1 MDGPVLLCGLG
12 QLGWRVLEFLRSTGA
27 KITVLD
33 NHVRGDDPR
42 LEGIPVI
49 CGDFRNAAVLEAAGV
64 RQARGVLI
72 ITSDDLVNVS
82 TALTV
87 RRLNPDCRIVVRMF
101 NQNLLASLGT
111 AIRNTTALS
120 VSALTAPLLALSA
133 VTGESLGA
141 FKLEHEAQQIA
152 EILLESG
159 SPLLGMRLNQ
169 IATQHE
175 LLIFAYQSAQGMPRF
190 LHDLPGDIRLTVNDR
205 LVVCGSPVQLERLHA
220 LSRGE
225 RLPGVRWAGRLHRF
239 ARTLRRT
246 IAEID
251 LPVKVGGSLL
261 VLTLLLST
269 LVLHYGLGLSWVD
282 GLYETVTIIT
292 TDTELHGE
300 NQPAW
305 AKLFLSVMK
314 LAGVALFAGFTA
326 IFTNYLIR
334 ARLRGALEAGQIPDG
349 GHLVVCGLGNVG
361 YRCVEEL
368 VRMGRPLVA
377 VEKVNDN
384 PFAAT
389 VRRMGV
395 PVIIG
400 DATIP
405 EVLRQAR
412 VDTARAVVAAVES
425 ELANLEIALLVRSL
439 NPQQRVVAR
448 FDDSDFALAV
458 REAAGIKLAISTAA
472 LAAPAFAAALY
483 GDRVHTLVAIFGR
496 TFAIVEFQVQAGD
509 RCFHEQSLM
518 ATIVDY
524 QLLPLA
530 LAGQEPFPRQGIPGH
545 YRLKAND
552 RLTVIIG
559 IPDLERL
566 LRREPPQRAWEV
578 FVDSHLAISAA
589 ALLPILR
596 TARGCSQDDAERLLA
611 QPQFTLA
618 SQLSRGEA
626 EELLARIQRE
636 RVRACIRPCPDL
648 GRKNLAE
655 SADHQS

>member
-1 MDGPVLLCGLG
+1 MEGPVLLCGLG
-12 QLGWRVLEFLRSTGA
+12 QLGWRVLEFLRSTA
-27 KITVLD
+27 TKVTVLD
-33 NHVRGDDPR
+33 AEARADDPR
-42 LEGIPVI
+42 LAGIPLI
-49 CGDFRNAAVLEAAGV
+49 PGDFRNPAVLEAAGV
-64 RQARGVLI
+64 REARGVLI

-87 RRLNPDCRIVVRMF
+87 RRLNVDCRIVVRMF
-101 NQNLLASLGT
+101 NHNLLASLGT

-120 VSALTAPLLALSA
+120 VSALTVPLLALSA

-152 EILLESG
+152 EIPLESG
-159 SPLLGMRLNQ
+159 SPLLDLRISQ
-169 IATQHE
+169 VATQHE
-175 LLIFAYQSAQGMPRF
+175 LLILAYRPARGEPRF
-190 LHDLPGDIRLTVNDR
+190 LQDLPGEIRLAENDR
-205 LVVCGSPVQLERLHA
+205 LVVCGSPVQLERLQA

-225 RLPGVRWAGRLHRF
+225 RLPGVRWAGRIPRF

-251 LPVKVGGSLL
+251 LPVKVGSSLL
-261 VLTLLLST
+261 VMTLLLST
-269 LVLHYGLGLSWVD
+269 LVFHYGLGLSWVD

-305 AKLFLSVMK
+305 AKLFLSIMK

-334 ARLRGALEAGQIPDG
+334 ARLRGALEAGQIPEG

-400 DATIP
+400 DATVP

-439 NPQQRVVAR
+439 NFQQRVVAR
-448 FDDSDFALAV
+448 LDDPDFALAV
-458 REAAGIKLAISTAA
+458 REAAGIKLAISTAS

-483 GDRVHTLVAIFGR
+483 GDRVHTLFAVAGR
-496 TFAIVEFQVQAGD
+496 TLVIVEFQVQPGD

-518 ATIVDY
+518 AVMVDF
-524 QLLPLA
+524 QLMPLA
-530 LAGQEPFPRQGIPGH
+530 LAGQEPFARQGIPRH

-552 RLTVIIG
+552 RLTVVIG

-566 LRREPPQRAWEV
+566 LRREPARREWEV
-578 FVDSHLAISAA
+578 LVDSHLAISAA

-596 TARGCSQDDAERLLA
+596 TARGCSQEEAERLLA
-611 QPQFTLA
+611 EQQFTLA
-618 SQLSRGEA
+618 TMLSRGEA
-626 EELLARIQRE
+626 EELLARVSRE
-636 RVRACIRPCPDL
+636 RVRARIRQT
-648 GRKNLAE
+648 N
-655 SADHQS
+655 